1 MTPSKVSAGSTGEAA
16 DDLDVVVESIE
27 DVAACVKALTL
38 RPVTGAALPAWQP
51 GSHIDV
57 FLPSGAVRQYSLC
70 GDRHDSDAWRIAVLR
85 EPAGKGR
92 GGSEYIH
99 TSLRAGTKIRVG
111 APRDNFALVESQRY
125 LFIAGGIG
133 ITPILPMIAHVHE
146 QGATWRLVYGG
157 RTADSMAFRD
167 ELERYG
173 DRVEF
178 WPEDRAGLIDLARV
192 LTETPTDTAIYS
204 CGPTAL
210 LEALEEH
217 CRDRPAG
224 ALHTERFVPKADART
239 ATDTAFE
246 VVLAKQDRT
255 ITIPPDKS
263 ILHTLEAAGVEV
275 LSSCQ
280 QGMCGRCEQTVLE
293 GRPDHR
299 DEVLTPEERE
309 SNEYIL
315 ICVSRCL
322 GERLV
327 LDL

>member
-1 MTPSKVSAGSTGEAA
+1 MSLTPSRTGDAT
-16 DDLDVVVESIE
+16 DLDVVVDSTE
-27 DVAACVKALTL
+27 DVAAGVKAIVL
-38 RPVTGAALPAWQP
+38 RPVTGAPLPEWNP
-51 GSHIDV
+51 GAHIDV

-70 GDRHDSDAWRIAVLR
+70 GDRRDPDAWRIAVLR
-85 EPAGKGR
+85 EPPGKGR

-111 APRDNFALVESQRY
+111 APRDNFALVESDRY

-133 ITPILPMIAHVHE
+133 ITPILPMIAQVQE
-146 QGATWRLVYGG
+146 RGAEWRLVYGG

-167 ELERYG
+167 ELGRYG
-173 DRVEF
+173 DRVRF
-178 WPEDRAGLIDLARV
+178 HPEDRDGLIDLAGV
-192 LTETPTDTAIYS
+192 LAATPSDTAIYS
-204 CGPTAL
+204 CGPAAL

-224 ALHTERFVPKADART
+224 TLHTERFVPKADERAAEDR
-239 ATDTAFE
+239 AFE

-255 ITIPPDKS
+255 ITVPPGQT
-263 ILHTLEAAGVEV
+263 ILHTLEANGVDV

-293 GRPDHR
+293 GTPDHR

-315 ICVSRCL
+315 ICVSRCH
-322 GERLV
+322 GDRLV